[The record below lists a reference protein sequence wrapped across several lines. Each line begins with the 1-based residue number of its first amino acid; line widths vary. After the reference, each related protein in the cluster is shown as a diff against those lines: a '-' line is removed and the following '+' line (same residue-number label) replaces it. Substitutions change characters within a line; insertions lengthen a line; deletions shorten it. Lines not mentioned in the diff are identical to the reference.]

1 VAEPR
6 ETAALIALLRLARR
20 APGEYA
26 DLVETSQSAVATL
39 REEVAH
45 DGPQMSLLAEDA
57 EPLVRQA
64 EADVARWLAAGIE
77 VLTVLDARYPE
88 NLRQVHDRPPV
99 LFAAGALKPD
109 DDWSIS
115 VVGSRQASADG
126 LAAAERIAADL
137 TRAGFTVVSGLASGI
152 DTAAHRSALVAGGR
166 TVAVIGTG
174 LDHSYPP
181 ENAGL
186 QREIAERYAVVSPF
200 WPDTS
205 PSRETFPMRNAVM
218 SGLTLGTVIIEASV
232 RSGARVQA
240 RHALAHGRPVFLLR
254 RLLDQA
260 WAAELAARPGVHV
273 VDETARIVEIVERL
287 NAIDILTE

>member
-20 APGEYA
+20 EPGEYA
-26 DLVETSQSAVATL
+26 DLVETNQSALATL
-39 REEVAH
+39 RGEMAH
-45 DGPQMSLLAEDA
+45 DGRQVSLLPEDA
-57 EPLVRQA
+57 EPFVLQA
-64 EADVARWLAAGIE
+64 QADIARWREAGIE
-77 VLTVLDARYPE
+77 VLTVLDADYPE

-99 LFAAGALKPD
+99 LFVAGSLEPD
-109 DDWSIS
+109 DDRSIS
-115 VVGSRQASADG
+115 VVGSRRASADG

-137 TRAGFTVVSGLASGI
+137 IRAGFTVVSGLASGI
-152 DTAAHRSALVAGGR
+152 DTAAHRSALAAGGR

-181 ENAGL
+181 ENAEL
-186 QREIAERYAVVSPF
+186 QRQIAERSAVVSPF

-205 PSRETFPMRNAVM
+205 PSRETFPTRNAVM
-218 SGLTLGTVIIEASV
+218 SGLTLGTVIVEATV

-240 RHALAHGRPVFLLR
+240 RRALAHGRPVFLLHP
-254 RLLDQA
+254 LLDQT

-273 VDETARIVEIVERL
+273 VNETTRIIEIVERL
-287 NAIDILTE
+287 NATDILTE